1 MAAAA
6 HRPHQ
11 ADPVTFTFIT
21 SSHSSSVCFRN
32 GLSLVIP
39 AAQTA
44 KSYAAW
50 QSNQRRTAERSPTSS
65 AAWLG
70 ASVSHPAA
78 EKHSTMARAKPP

>member
-6 HRPHQ
+6 HQPHQ
-11 ADPVTFTFIT
+11 AAPVTFTFIT

-44 KSYAAW
+44 KSYAAG
-50 QSNQRRTAERSPTSS
+50 NQTSGVRRNGLHIQCGMAE
-65 AAWLG
+65 